1 MASPRK
7 ISLDGEE
14 TPSFFFFFGGG
25 GWFFWGA
32 FWGRLV
38 ALELLK

>member
-14 TPSFFFFFGGG
+14 TPSFFFFGG
-25 GWFFWGA
+25 GWFFGGA

>member
-14 TPSFFFFFGGG
+14 TPSFFLGG

>member
-14 TPSFFFFFGGG
+14 TPSFFFGGG
-25 GWFFWGA
+25 VEFSFWA